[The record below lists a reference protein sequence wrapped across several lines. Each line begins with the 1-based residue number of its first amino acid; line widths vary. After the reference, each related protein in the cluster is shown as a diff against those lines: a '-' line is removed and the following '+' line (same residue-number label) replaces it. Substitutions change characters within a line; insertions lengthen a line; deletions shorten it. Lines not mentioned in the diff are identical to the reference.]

1 MGEKIA
7 QFVIKGMQR
16 DLSASKFNPD
26 FAYENMNIRITARE
40 GKNLLSVTNEKGNVE
55 ITILDNEGE
64 PLLLEG
70 NFVGRN
76 VLNNIITILTCDVY
90 DKIYRLIYTPST
102 NSFVGTILYD
112 GTVKGN
118 LGFNVLNPIET
129 LGVYENED
137 IQKVYWVD
145 GINQPRFIN
154 VAPSVD
160 ITKFNSSS
168 FDFA

>member
-26 FAYENMNIRITARE
+26 YAYENMNIRITARE
-40 GKNLLSVTNEKGNVE
+40 GKNLLSITNEKGNLEMV
-55 ITILDNEGE
+55 ILDSEGSA
-64 PLLLEG
+64 LTITG
-70 NFVGRN
+70 NFMGRN
-76 VLNNIITILTCDVY
+76 VLNNIITIFTHNIY
-90 DKIYRLIYTPST
+90 DRIYRLIYTPST
-102 NSFVGTILYD
+102 NSFVGTLLYD
-112 GTVKGN
+112 GSVKGN
-118 LGFNVLNPIET
+118 IGFDLLHPIET

-160 ITKFNSSS
+160 ITKFLKSS